1 MVTQL
6 RVFLKRL
13 ATFHKMKVYHVSAEY
28 YPAAK
33 VGGLADVVGSL
44 PAYQSKLGVDTS
56 VIIPKYGTPWF
67 DSQTYET
74 KWSHTFW
81 YPDETV
87 TFTILKVIDEAR
99 AEDLYVVDIPGKFD
113 RAGVY
118 SDEYGYFND
127 DAERWLSF
135 QRAVLNWILHTE
147 SRPDLIHAHDYHTG
161 LIPFM
166 MQFSYDYSPLKEIST
181 VYTIHNQQ
189 YHGAFGWD
197 RQYLLPAFDTWKSGL
212 LDWGERIN
220 PMAAG
225 VKCADRVTTVSPS
238 YLKEL
243 KYDASG
249 LEWLFDH
256 YENKCVGI
264 LNGIDPIVWDPA
276 SDHYIDF
283 HLKKSVANFKK
294 ENKKKLASFYDL
306 DPKLPIVSF
315 IGRMVDQKG
324 ADLLAQAMAQM
335 LSDHQPISFVILG
348 TGDPQLEE
356 QFRSLHTRYPDATG
370 ITLAYDEGLAHRIYA
385 SSDFLIMPSRREP
398 CGLNQMYAMRFGTI
412 PIVHHTGGLID
423 SVIPYDREQGTGI
436 KFDELNTAA
445 VVAALHTAISLFEN
459 KKLLVNTINHCMQAD
474 FTWGASSQKYIEL
487 YEGIK

>member
-1 MVTQL
+1 
-6 RVFLKRL
+6 
-13 ATFHKMKVYHVSAEY
+13 MKVYHVSAEY

-44 PAYQSKLGVDTS
+44 PAYQSNLGVDTS

-67 DSQTYET
+67 ESQAYET
-74 KWSHTFW
+74 VWASTFW

-87 TFTILKVIDEAR
+87 SFSIQRVLDEAR
-99 AEDLYVVDIPGKFD
+99 TEALYVIDIPGKFD

-118 SDEYGYFND
+118 SDESGYYSD
-127 DAERWLSF
+127 GAERWLSF
-135 QRAVLNWILHTE
+135 QRAVLDWILHSE
-147 SRPDLIHAHDYHTG
+147 SRPDVIHVHDYHAG

-166 MQFSYDYSPLKEIST
+166 MQYSYDYGPLKSIDT

-212 LDWGERIN
+212 LDWSHMIN

-225 VKCADRVTTVSPS
+225 VKCAHRVTTVSPS
-238 YLKEL
+238 YLREL

-249 LEWLFDH
+249 LEWLFEH
-256 YENKCVGI
+256 YEEKCVGI
-264 LNGIDPIVWDPA
+264 LNGIDPLVWDPKA
-276 SDHYIDF
+276 DHYIDF

-294 ENKKKLASFYDL
+294 ENKKKLASHYHIN
-306 DPKLPIVSF
+306 PKRPIVSF

-324 ADLLAQAMAQM
+324 ADLLAEAMTQM
-335 LSDHQPISFVILG
+335 LSEEQPMSFVILG
-348 TGDPQLEE
+348 TGDAQLED
-356 QFRSLHTRYPDATG
+356 QFRTLQGQYPNSTG
-370 ITLAYDEGLAHRIYA
+370 ITLAYNEGLAHRIYA

-398 CGLNQMYAMRFGTI
+398 CGLNQMYAMRYGTI

-423 SVIPYDREQGTGI
+423 SVVPYDEDQGTGI

-445 VVAALHTAISLFEN
+445 VISALHTAISLYQN
-459 KKLLVNTINHCMQAD
+459 KESLANTINHCMEAD
-474 FTWGASSQKYIEL
+474 FTWGASSKKYIEL